1 MAESRRRAAG
11 AGPTVSPIPATGV
24 VPATGGVL
32 IGGNTATPQPT
43 VTTVAASMD
52 GFGKH
57 CPDAAAAAAAPTG
70 GVLAVSGKNLVPD
83 QFCNARSAALLR
95 SAETFAK
102 LQGVDVASVQA
113 ECSRIADSMQAH
125 RLGLLTAEPDVT
137 IDKISAEFKTAGV
150 GDEQIPQAISNFTVC
165 LGVGYANDRAD
176 VVVSA
181 ALGLVGLGET
191 GYGELVA
198 GGLALGAGTEKNS
211 QKAVAW
217 LDYTAAEI
225 EAGALPVSQDAGV
238 ERAAI
243 LRLVSAELVGGTGD
257 SGGKVVLASNNTP
270 TPVIET
276 AVITPPVVE
285 DEPETRSNGCACDR
299 RRGHGRRHDRATGGR
314 RARPDRRP
322 QEGCAGVLRRREG

>member
-1 MAESRRRAAG
+1 M
-11 AGPTVSPIPATGV
+11 I
-24 VPATGGVL
+24 
-32 IGGNTATPQPT
+32 
-43 VTTVAASMD
+43 
-52 GFGKH
+52 
-57 CPDAAAAAAAPTG
+57 
-70 GVLAVSGKNLVPD
+70 
-83 QFCNARSAALLR
+83 
-95 SAETFAK
+95 
-102 LQGVDVASVQA
+102 
-113 ECSRIADSMQAH
+113 
-125 RLGLLTAEPDVT
+125 
-137 IDKISAEFKTAGV
+137 
-150 GDEQIPQAISNFTVC
+150 
-165 LGVGYANDRAD
+165 
-176 VVVSA
+176 SA

-257 SGGKVVLASNNTP
+257 AGGKVVLASNNTP

-285 DEPETRSNGCACDR
+285 EEPGTRSSGCACDR